1 MLDQIMKNL
10 QSHMDKALV
19 VLKDEFS
26 KLRTGRASTAL
37 IDGVRVDYYG
47 SPTPLNQM
55 ATISTPEARLL
66 VVQPWDPSALPLIEK
81 ALQKA
86 DLGVSPQNDGKLIRI
101 PIPPMTEERRKDL
114 VKLVHKYG
122 EECRVAIRNV
132 RRQGMEEL
140 KTSEKDKKM
149 TQDDHKKGQTKVQE
163 LTDSEI
169 KKVDQ
174 LVDLK
179 SKEILEV

>member
-114 VKLVHKYG
+114 VKLIHKYG
-122 EECRVAIRNV
+122 EECRIAIRNI

-140 KTSEKDKKM
+140 KTAEKDKKM
-149 TQDDHKKGQTKVQE
+149 SQDDHKKGQAKVQE
-163 LTDSEI
+163 LTDLEI

-174 LVDLK
+174 LVDAK

>member
-1 MLDQIMKNL
+1 MPDPTMKNL
-10 QSHMDKALV
+10 EIHMDKALK
-19 VLKDEFS
+19 VLKDEFA

-47 SPTPLNQM
+47 NPTPLNQM
-55 ATISTPEARLL
+55 ATITAPEARLL
-66 VVQPWDPSALPLIEK
+66 VVQPWDPGSLSDIEK

-86 DLGVSPQNDGKLIRI
+86 DLGVAPQNDGKIIRI
-101 PIPPMTEERRKDL
+101 PIPPMTEERRKEL

-122 EECRVAIRNV
+122 EECRVAVRNV
-132 RRQGMEEL
+132 RRTGMEEL
-140 KTSEKDKKM
+140 KAAEKEKKI
-149 TQDDHKKGQTKVQE
+149 TADDHKRGQTKIQE
-163 LTDSEI
+163 LTDGYI

-174 LVDLK
+174 LVESK

>member
-10 QSHMDKALV
+10 QVHMDKALA
-19 VLKDEFS
+19 VLKDEFG

-37 IDGVRVDYYG
+37 IDGLRVEYYG
-47 SPTPLNQM
+47 KPTPLNQM
-55 ATISTPEARLL
+55 ATITAPEARLL
-66 VVQPWDPSALPLIEK
+66 VVQPWDPSSLSDIEK
-81 ALQKA
+81 TLMKA
-86 DLGVSPQNDGKLIRI
+86 DLGVSPQNDGKIIRI

-114 VKLVHKYG
+114 VKLIHKHG
-122 EECRVAIRNV
+122 EECRIAIRNI
-132 RRQGMEEL
+132 RRNGMEEL
-140 KTSEKDKKM
+140 KTAEKEKKM

-163 LTDSEI
+163 LTDAHI

-174 LVDLK
+174 LVDAK